1 MALALAV
8 IFGCGQ
14 GAQAQ
19 DAVSDFFDGMFGGYR
34 HAHPRIWTP
43 PWERRESRVRRLMP
57 HREYGAPTY
66 WHGESWAGKKSKSR
80 KGSGEGPAGPP
91 APGEN
96 PPVEPSFVVAVIGDS
111 LGQMLAD
118 GLDEAF
124 EAKPEL
130 RVLHKAKESSG
141 LVRDDFYD
149 WPKAV
154 RELLASNQRIDM
166 ALMMIGSN
174 DRQALRDGSQTHE
187 ALSPRWRELYAARVD
202 AIRAVFKE
210 KKIPLVW
217 VGLPVMK
224 NERFSAD
231 MAQFNEIYRDRAAH
245 DGGVY
250 LDLWE
255 AFADERNQ
263 YDAFGPDLNGHI
275 VKLRSADGVHFT
287 DAGARK
293 LAHFVEGDIRRASE
307 AARPPP
313 SESVNLG
320 APGGAGAAHGGA
332 EQLPTSPSQAA
343 PPLPERPAIGRV
355 QSLTAPM
362 TPPSEE
368 LARRGKATPSPEPN
382 AAAARALVEHIF
394 VEGRAPPPQ
403 PGRADDFSWPR
414 GGVGAAG
421 SR

>member
-96 PPVEPSFVVAVIGDS
+96 PP
-111 LGQMLAD
+111 
-118 GLDEAF
+118 
-124 EAKPEL
+124 
-130 RVLHKAKESSG
+130 
-141 LVRDDFYD
+141 
-149 WPKAV
+149 
-154 RELLASNQRIDM
+154 M